1 MYAVIV
7 TLSHQ
12 QQHLR
17 NSAKAMGNV
26 VALPGEIVSISILHK
41 KITLDTGQLDH
52 SVVTRSVKKP
62 EEVDQWSTLF
72 PDQQGEVTCRVA
84 RWLSSKYRA
93 IGTCIVWY
101 YYHFYT
107 RQRAKYGTLQLNTGH
122 LSTL

>member
-17 NSAKAMGNV
+17 NSAKVMGNV

-84 RWLSSKYRA
+84 RWLSSKYR
-93 IGTCIVWY
+93 
-101 YYHFYT
+101 
-107 RQRAKYGTLQLNTGH
+107 TLAQNIELLAHALSGITIIFIPDKEPNTGH
-122 LSTL
+122 SS